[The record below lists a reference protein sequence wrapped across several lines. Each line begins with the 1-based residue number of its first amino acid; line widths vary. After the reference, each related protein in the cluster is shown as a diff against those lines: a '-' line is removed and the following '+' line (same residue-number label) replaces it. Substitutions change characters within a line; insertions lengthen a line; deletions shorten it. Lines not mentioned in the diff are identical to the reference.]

1 MIIVGE
7 AVVNGRCLHLS
18 GQEGFNDGHKGI
30 TQAGEHRSANNKWL
44 DDDDDQSLT
53 VLIPW

>member
-7 AVVNGRCLHLS
+7 AVVNGECPHLS

-30 TQAGEHRSANNKWL
+30 TKDGEHRSANNK
-44 DDDDDQSLT
+44 
-53 VLIPW
+53 